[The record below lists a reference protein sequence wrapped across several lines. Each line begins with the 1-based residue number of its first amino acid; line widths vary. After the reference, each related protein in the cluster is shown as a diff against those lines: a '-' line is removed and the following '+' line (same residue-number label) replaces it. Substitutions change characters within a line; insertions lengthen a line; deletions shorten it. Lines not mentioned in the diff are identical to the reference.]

1 MPLKQP
7 RILAGGWVGRGKA
20 ILPRLHHRTFRGTPG
35 ARACVCVCARDAG
48 YLGSS

>member
-35 ARACVCVCARDAG
+35 APRACVCAWDAG